1 MDKYVGPFFIID
13 DEIKTDLV
21 SIEKGDNDG
30 SFINNPKSHRDFF
43 DEIKEDEFDDYG
55 HYIRGRVL
63 YNTKNNVFYIY
74 SEKGIITNKEWISK
88 ITEIYNIKEEKAIAK
103 VEGHY
108 THDFL

>member
-30 SFINNPKSHRDFF
+30 SFINNPKGHIAFF

-63 YNTKNNVFYIY
+63 YEISKNTFYLY
-74 SEKGIITNKEWISK
+74 SERSIVKDDKWVDEIKEKFNIKNEKVISK
-88 ITEIYNIKEEKAIAK
+88 ADIQ
-103 VEGHY
+103 Y